1 VERQLHPDAAE
12 NFNQRTE
19 ALFAQL
25 EPEDQEEVSK
35 PPTHTFRPG
44 AHVAASFS
52 EGDYSAFN
60 ITGKRNALRKT
71 TARYFEHEGCR
82 YGFEEEKYQELARLS
97 ESIQRTPAFREVVST
112 EWVEDTIIEWMK
124 AKHAGDEVSALADY
138 LAERCEQDVAEHE
151 LWFPISHL
159 SVETDLRFANV
170 IFKTI
175 SEDMLDRI
183 EEDLQGGAGDRG
195 EEYAAQMQYYVHRQ
209 RSELQGLAA
218 ATIQVN
224 AEPKRAFQ
232 VALRESERAVAA
244 LSVYQVAA
252 TTMPEVTSYCAVL
265 GKENVEGI
273 KHLEVENGRVVR
285 TTDQGL
291 GKPVLHWHL
300 SEEDVSRYRRSLG
313 FDNVSELLTLD
324 ARTGFQEALLDALL
338 LYSRSTREK
347 DLTGRLVYMLVA
359 MESFLLKNDNEPIQQ
374 AIGERMAFVVGDTA
388 NERQDIA
395 ANLRKGYSLRSK
407 FVHHGQTIEEVETIR
422 QFMLNAWRLFT
433 QLAKI
438 SKRFTTKEELI
449 EALEARKWS

>member
-1 VERQLHPDAAE
+1 MERQLHPDAAE
-12 NFNQRTE
+12 NFNQRAE
-19 ALFAQL
+19 VLFAQR
-25 EPEDQEEVSK
+25 EPEDEEVSEL
-35 PPTHTFRPG
+35 PTHTFRPG
-44 AHVAASFS
+44 AHVVASFS

-60 ITGKRNALRKT
+60 ISGKRNALGKT
-71 TARYFEHEGCR
+71 TAKYFEHEGSR
-82 YGFEEEKYQELARLS
+82 YGLEDEKYQELARLS

-112 EWVEDTIIEWMK
+112 EWVEDTIIDWMK
-124 AKHAGDEVSALADY
+124 TKHAGEEVSALADY
-138 LAERCEQDVAEHE
+138 LVEQCEQDVADHE
-151 LWFPISHL
+151 LWFPISRL
-159 SVETDLRFANV
+159 SVETDLQFGSV

-175 SEDMLDRI
+175 SKDMLDRM
-183 EEDLQGGAGDRG
+183 EEDLQGGVGDRG
-195 EEYAAQMQYYVHRQ
+195 DEYAAQMQYYAQRQ
-209 RSELQGLAA
+209 RSELQSLAA
-218 ATIQVN
+218 ATIKVN

-232 VALRESERAVAA
+232 VALRESELAVAA

-265 GKENVEGI
+265 GRENVESI

-285 TTDQGL
+285 TTDKDL

-300 SEEDVSRYRRSLG
+300 SEEDVSRFRKSLG
-313 FDNVSELLTLD
+313 FDNVSDLLTLD
-324 ARTGFQEALLDALL
+324 TRTGFQEALLDALL

-347 DLTGRLVYMLVA
+347 DLAGRLVYMLVA
-359 MESFLLKNDNEPIQQ
+359 MESFLLKSDNEPIQQ

-388 NERQDIA
+388 NERQDMA
-395 ANLRKGYSLRSK
+395 ANLRKAYSLRSK

-422 QFMLNAWRLFT
+422 QFMLNTWRLFT